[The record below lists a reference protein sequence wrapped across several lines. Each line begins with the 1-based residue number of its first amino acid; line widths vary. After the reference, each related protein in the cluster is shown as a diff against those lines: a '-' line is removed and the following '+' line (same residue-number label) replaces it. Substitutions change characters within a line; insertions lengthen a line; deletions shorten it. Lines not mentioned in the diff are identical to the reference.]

1 MIDNLCT
8 ISRRS
13 RAFSQRPRRRG
24 VERRRRRR
32 RNVVIAFHPRH
43 PVDGGGL
50 YSIFRNGSHSLL
62 RFYCDKVDV
71 NSPCQAKVSILL
83 QALLSYV
90 IKVSRIFEHFPR
102 TVLLSRAATGPDAL
116 AVRSVHSLLLLRG
129 VDAQLTPSSSTRKFP

>member
-1 MIDNLCT
+1 ME
-8 ISRRS
+8 
-13 RAFSQRPRRRG
+13 G
-24 VERRRRRR
+24 VYIPEW
-32 RNVVIAFHPRH
+32 IP
-43 PVDGGGL
+43 
-50 YSIFRNGSHSLL
+50 LL

-116 AVRSVHSLLLLRG
+116 AVRSVHSLLLLLRG
-129 VDAQLTPSSSTRKFP
+129 VLLLGIPLSERGPGKGDEEQGARGDELKDE